1 MSLIEKDL
9 DSKYYYNKMIKSESL
24 LNKFTS
30 KWQNILGLNFIDEN
44 ELSTLFKNIRVITL
58 STKLRSFYYKLLI
71 HAVSTNVTLLK
82 WNIVDTDKCTFCN
95 AESETIR
102 HLMWECPT
110 AQHLWNQLLQWL
122 KNTANQTVHLNVK
135 KVLLCKIISKPFN
148 CLNTIGLIT
157 LQYIYASRCLK
168 KLPSFA
174 QLKAKILDVQNI
186 EKYIAIKNDRL
197 KKHEMKWK
205 GF

>member
-1 MSLIEKDL
+1 
-9 DSKYYYNKMIKSESL
+9 
-24 LNKFTS
+24 
-30 KWQNILGLNFIDEN
+30 
-44 ELSTLFKNIRVITL
+44 
-58 STKLRSFYYKLLI
+58 
-71 HAVSTNVTLLK
+71 
-82 WNIVDTDKCTFCN
+82 
-95 AESETIR
+95 
-102 HLMWECPT
+102 MWECPT

-148 CLNTIGLIT
+148 CLNTIGLIM

-168 KLPSFA
+168 KLQSFA
-174 QLKAKILDVQNI
+174 ELKAKILDVQNI

-197 KKHEMKWK
+197 KKHEIKWK